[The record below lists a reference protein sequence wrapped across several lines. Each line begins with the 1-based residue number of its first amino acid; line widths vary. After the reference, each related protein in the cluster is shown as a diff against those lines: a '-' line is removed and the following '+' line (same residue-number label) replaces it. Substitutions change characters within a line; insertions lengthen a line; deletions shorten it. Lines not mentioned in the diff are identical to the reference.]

1 MRKISLIVAQSQN
14 NSLNTQISVFM
25 WYLFGYQKTSLGLD
39 VQISSLHLLSLDL
52 NVVATQAI
60 SLNAG
65 SGGNFLLKLNL
76 HCANTLTY
84 TVAHKLEIHW
94 NYTGNTLKIHWKY
107 TVQSAC
113 TLHTVHHAHALL
125 SWIAIPQLA
134 FKSPQVAAAEGKY
147 FWHVLTSPL
156 SDVYQFADFLGNNA
170 TLHS

>member
-14 NSLNTQISVFM
+14 YSLNTQISVFM
-25 WYLFGYQKTSLGLD
+25 WYLFGYKKTSLGLD
-39 VQISSLHLLSLDL
+39 VQISSPYLLSLDL

-107 TVQSAC
+107 TGITLEIHWKYTGNTLEIHWKYTVQSAC

-125 SWIAIPQLA
+125 S
-134 FKSPQVAAAEGKY
+134 
-147 FWHVLTSPL
+147 
-156 SDVYQFADFLGNNA
+156 
-170 TLHS
+170 

>member
-14 NSLNTQISVFM
+14 YSLNTQISVFM
-25 WYLFGYQKTSLGLD
+25 WYLFGYKKTSLGLD
-39 VQISSLHLLSLDL
+39 VQISSPYLLSLDL

-107 TVQSAC
+107 TGN
-113 TLHTVHHAHALL
+113 TLEIHWKYTGNTLCKVHAHCTQYTMHMLCCPEL
-125 SWIAIPQLA
+125 QFHSWP
-134 FKSPQVAAAEGKY
+134 SN
-147 FWHVLTSPL
+147 PL
-156 SDVYQFADFLGNNA
+156 K
-170 TLHS
+170 